1 MPDPEI
7 SFVFFRKD
15 NDNPPFMKK
24 ATILMLTGLATIAIL
39 LPSIAVSEDGSATQ
53 KAPAENPGTAPT
65 APDSEQ
71 KAPKA
76 FSETDIV
83 MEVNGSPIT
92 VRDVRELFTARYGRE
107 FEQIPAEQ
115 RALIEPQIQQMVMGE
130 LIEKKL
136 LLGAADKADI
146 KVTPEEI
153 DGILKEISKQ
163 LPEGTTLEKYAET
176 VGISLDRVRR
186 QITEDSKV
194 QKLYEQI
201 TADVPQ
207 TDPAAVKKY
216 FEEHSDEFQQ
226 NESVDA
232 AHILI
237 GTEGITD
244 AGQLA
249 TKEKIAKELRTELVA
264 KKGENFAEMA
274 KLHSDCPSKAQG
286 GDLGEFERG
295 QMVKEFEDAAFSQ
308 EVGTIGEVVKTP
320 FGFHI
325 IRVNERKEAKKLAF
339 NEVEKDLTE
348 KLQKEAK
355 SQKLQDYLETLRKS
369 AVIRNPAEEAAS
381 QPSATTEKPE
391 KPL

>member
-1 MPDPEI
+1 
-7 SFVFFRKD
+7 
-15 NDNPPFMKK
+15 MKK

-39 LPSIAVSEDGSATQ
+39 LPSIAVSEDGSATP
-53 KAPAENPGTAPT
+53 KAPAENSGTAPA

-71 KAPKA
+71 KTPKA

-136 LLGAADKADI
+136 LLDAADKAEI

-163 LPEGTTLEKYAET
+163 LPEGTTLEKYAEA

-249 TKEKIAKELRTELVA
+249 TKEKIAKELRTELVT

-308 EVGTIGEVVKTP
+308 EVGAIGEVVKTP

-355 SQKLQDYLETLRKS
+355 SHKLQDYIETLRKS

-381 QPSATTEKPE
+381 QPSAPATTEKP
-391 KPL
+391 L